1 MVSKS
6 RVKATLFAAIVAT
19 LAWAA
24 VPAFAQTCVG
34 PTGGEADNEGVSSA
48 YLTAGAGCNDLIT
61 IASNGSISTTYP
73 NTTGFYDVGGDD
85 NLIGVQNNSSKTIS
99 SLNLS
104 STTNDIY
111 GFDGDGVCS
120 TWDAAGDSTGGGYTF
135 APNGSPCGS
144 VNGANLATQYG
155 TELNGILVTFS
166 PTTDYAGTV
175 LFGGGGIPSGGFAEF
190 SLEGPVDLSLTVTSG
205 TPEPSTFYLLG
216 TGLLGLI
223 EFGRRRRR
231 V

>member
-6 RVKATLFAAIVAT
+6 RVKAALFAAIVAT
-19 LAWAA
+19 VAWAA

-48 YLTAGAGCNDLIT
+48 YLAAGAGCNDLIT
-61 IASNGSISTTYP
+61 FASNGSIATTFP
-73 NTTGFYDVGGDD
+73 NPTGYYDVGSDD
-85 NLIGVQNNSSKTIS
+85 NMIGVWNQTSSAITSI
-99 SLNLS
+99 NLS
-104 STTNDIY
+104 SAIDDIY
-111 GFDGDGVCS
+111 GFDGDGMCS
-120 TWDAAGDSTGGGYTF
+120 TWDAAGDATGGGYTF
-135 APNGSPCGS
+135 APNANPCGG

-155 TELNGILVTFS
+155 SDLNGILVTFT
-166 PTTDYAGTV
+166 PTSDFAGAV
-175 LFGGGGIPSGGFAEF
+175 NFGNGGIPSGGFAEF
-190 SLEGPVDLSLTVTSG
+190 SLEGPVDISLTVTPG

-223 EFGRRRRR
+223 EVGRRKLR